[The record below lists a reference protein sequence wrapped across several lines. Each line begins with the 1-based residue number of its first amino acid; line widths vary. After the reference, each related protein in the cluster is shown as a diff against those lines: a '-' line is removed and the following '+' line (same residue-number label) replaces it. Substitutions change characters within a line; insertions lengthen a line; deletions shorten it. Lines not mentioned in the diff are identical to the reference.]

1 MRRSDIGP
9 MGVVSI
15 VVALLVQVAAI
26 ASIDSKH
33 AALVVIA
40 LQPLVGRVTIL
51 SATVGGI
58 PLARAK
64 GFGALVGG
72 VTPALAAVTGH
83 LLALAVCGAA
93 GWWQAGAWGALAM
106 GASFLA
112 ATGIGTLWR
121 RHLARRL
128 GGLTGDTFGSLIE
141 VSQTG
146 FALFAAL
153 LLGAL

>member
-1 MRRSDIGP
+1 
-9 MGVVSI
+9 
-15 VVALLVQVAAI
+15 
-26 ASIDSKH
+26 
-33 AALVVIA
+33 
-40 LQPLVGRVTIL
+40 
-51 SATVGGI
+51 
-58 PLARAK
+58 
-64 GFGALVGG
+64 
-72 VTPALAAVTGH
+72 
-83 LLALAVCGAA
+83 
-93 GWWQAGAWGALAM
+93 M